1 MKPKRPKHSSL
12 ILVVSKE
19 ANTSQNPQLIKEVK
33 QAVTIPVMAKAR
45 IGHFSTTSTSTI
57 SGCRNLG
64 EALRRVREGAAMI
77 QTKGDAGTRNIIEAV
92 RHVWSVMGDIRVL
105 QNMDDDEVFTFAKK
119 IAVPYD
125 LVTK

>member
-1 MKPKRPKHSSL
+1 
-12 ILVVSKE
+12 
-19 ANTSQNPQLIKEVK
+19 
-33 QAVTIPVMAKAR
+33 
-45 IGHFSTTSTSTI
+45 
-57 SGCRNLG
+57 
-64 EALRRVREGAAMI
+64 MI